1 MFDLIPARARRVIY
15 IVLGVAVPLEAVWD
29 FLPSVLEGKLIAT
42 LAALGFGMAAG
53 NAKDTTDNPPIDNE
67 GA

>member
-1 MFDLIPARARRVIY
+1 MFDLIPARVRRVIY
-15 IVLGVAVPLEAVWD
+15 IVLGIAVPLEAVWD

-53 NAKDTTDNPPIDNE
+53 NAKDSRTVPPVE
-67 GA
+67 G